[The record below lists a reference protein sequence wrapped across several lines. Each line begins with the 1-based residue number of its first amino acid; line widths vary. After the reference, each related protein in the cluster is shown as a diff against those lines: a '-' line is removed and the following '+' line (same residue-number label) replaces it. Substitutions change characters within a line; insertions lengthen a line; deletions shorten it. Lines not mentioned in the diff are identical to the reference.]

1 MKILVDKNS
10 KVVLAKCEDDVVVS
24 QDKDKTCIGSDLLLW
39 GITSSNSDIVENVT
53 LPTSLVVKLYSYDS
67 GTWTELWETVKAKA
81 KVVKECDDLLADVP
95 SGTQSQWNEYVAK
108 ITTIKDGL
116 METIDPRLVTY
127 PKKPQ

>member
-10 KVVLAKCEDDVVVS
+10 KVVLAKCEDDIVIS
-24 QDKDKTCIGSDLLLW
+24 QDGDKTCIGSDLLLW
-39 GITSSNSDIVENVT
+39 GITASNSDIVEDVT
-53 LPTSLVVKLYSYDS
+53 LPTSLVTKLYSYDN

-108 ITTIKDGL
+108 VTAIKDGL

-127 PKKPQ
+127 PKKP

>member
-10 KVVLAKCEDDVVVS
+10 KVVLAKCEDGIVIS
-24 QDKDKTCIGSDLLLW
+24 QDKDKTSIGSDLLLW
-39 GITSSNSDIVENVT
+39 GITASNSDVVENIT

-108 ITTIKDGL
+108 VTAIKDGL
-116 METIDPRLVTY
+116 METIDPHLVTY
-127 PKKPQ
+127 PKKP

>member
-1 MKILVDKNS
+1 MKILVDKNN
-10 KVVLAKCEDDVVVS
+10 KVVLAKCEDDIVIS
-24 QDKDKTCIGSDLLLW
+24 QDRDKTSIGSDLLLW
-39 GITSSNSDIVENVT
+39 GITASNSDIVEDVT

-108 ITTIKDGL
+108 VTAIKDGL
-116 METIDPRLVTY
+116 METINPNLVTY

>member
-53 LPTSLVVKLYSYDS
+53 LPTSLVVKLDSYDS

>member
-10 KVVLAKCEDDVVVS
+10 KVVLAKCEDDIVIS
-24 QDKDKTCIGSDLLLW
+24 QDGDKTCIGSDLLLW
-39 GITSSNSDIVENVT
+39 GITASNSDIVEDVT
-53 LPTSLVVKLYSYDS
+53 LPTSLVTKLYSYDN

-108 ITTIKDGL
+108 VTAIKDGL
-116 METIDPRLVTY
+116 METINPNLVTY
-127 PKKPQ
+127 PKKP

>member
-24 QDKDKTCIGSDLLLW
+24 QDRDKTCIGSDLLLW

-53 LPTSLVVKLYSYDS
+53 LPTNLVVKLYSYDS

>member
-10 KVVLAKCEDDVVVS
+10 KVVLANCEDDVAVS
-24 QDKDKTCIGSDLLLW
+24 QDKDKTSIGSDLLLW
-39 GITSSNSDIVENVT
+39 GITSSNSDVVENVT